1 MLGENIKRFRLEKN
15 LSQEDLAQKLNVV
28 RQTVSKWEK
37 GQSFPDSQSLK
48 ALAEILD
55 TDLSSLLD
63 IENKNDEADLKEILE
78 KINQELHIKNQRR
91 ERIWKIIGRFFL
103 AIVIIFFLLIILN
116 IATFE
121 SI

>member
-15 LSQEDLAQKLNVV
+15 LSQEDLAKKLNVV

-91 ERIWKIIGRFFL
+91 ERIWKIIGRIFL
-103 AIVIIFFLLIILN
+103 AIVIIVFLLIILN

>member
-15 LSQEDLAQKLNVV
+15 LSQEDLAKKLNVV

-91 ERIWKIIGRFFL
+91 ERIWKIIGRIFLTL
-103 AIVIIFFLLIILN
+103 AIIYFLLIILN
-116 IATFE
+116 IVTFE